1 MTTPRNHFNKLA
13 VIKEIGAIEH
23 RLSDTSLSPALRRD
37 CIARHVQ
44 NLICDLQPQINKFGA
59 ILERLA
65 ARHTTEEEIV
75 AGCAL
80 IRSLVPLTWGCLP
93 AGNYCQVPG
102 KGIYRKT
109 KGGAVDA
116 ATSAVFKHFA
126 ADQVV
131 TVLNH

>member
-1 MTTPRNHFNKLA
+1 MNRNHFNKLA
-13 VIKEIGAIEH
+13 VIKELGAIEF

-37 CIARHVQ
+37 IIARHVQ
-44 NLICDLQPQINKFGA
+44 NLIADLDQHQAKFGA

-65 ARHTTEEEIV
+65 AKHTTEDEIL

-80 IRSLVPLTWGCLP
+80 LRSLVPLTWGACC
-93 AGNYCQVPG
+93 AGNYVQVPG

-109 KGGAVDA
+109 KEGAVDA

-126 ADQVV
+126 PDQVV
-131 TVLNH
+131 TLLNH

>member
-13 VIKEIGAIEH
+13 IIKELGSIEY
-23 RLSDTSLSPALRRD
+23 RLADTSLSPALKRD
-37 CIARHVQ
+37 IIARHVE
-44 NLICDLQPQINKFGA
+44 NLICDLSQHQAKFGA

-65 ARHTTEEEIV
+65 ARYTTEDEIV

-80 IRSLVPLTWGCLP
+80 LRSLVPVTWGCLP

-109 KGGAVDA
+109 KEGAVDA